1 MYASASDRY
10 LLEVLIGRKASVT
23 VDAQLSELL
32 EADNGRLA
40 TIGIAPSARRRIL
53 ACAELAR
60 RYQPRVSLSE
70 PVTRPAQAVAHFGEL
85 RVCQRETL
93 DVLLLDARYGV
104 IGLEL
109 IAVGSV
115 AHVSVEPCEVFRP
128 AVAAFASAIVIAHNH
143 PSGDAHPSP
152 QDVEFTHAMVEA
164 GRVLNI
170 EVLDHLVVTRR
181 SYYSF
186 TQAGR
191 L

>member
-1 MYASASDRY
+1 MGASASDHY
-10 LLEVLIGRKASVT
+10 LLEVLIGRKASV
-23 VDAQLSELL
+23 VFDAKLSEVLD
-32 EADNGRLA
+32 ADDSKLA
-40 TIGIAPSARRRIL
+40 TIGFSPSARRRIL

-60 RYQPRVSLSE
+60 RYQPRVSLPE
-70 PVTRPAQAVAHFGEL
+70 PVTRPAQAVAYFGEL

-104 IGLEL
+104 IGIEL

-115 AHVSVEPCEVFRP
+115 AHVSVEPREVFAP

-143 PSGDAHPSP
+143 PSGDARPSP
-152 QDVEFTHAMVEA
+152 QDVEFTRTMVEA

-186 TQAGR
+186 NQAGR